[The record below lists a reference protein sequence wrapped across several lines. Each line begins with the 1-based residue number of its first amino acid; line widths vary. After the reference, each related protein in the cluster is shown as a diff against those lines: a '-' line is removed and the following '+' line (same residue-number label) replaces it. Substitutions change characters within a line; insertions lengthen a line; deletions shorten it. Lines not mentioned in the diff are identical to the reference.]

1 MGRPFS
7 IVRRTLILA
16 TCLFL
21 YRLLWVALLPFLLL
35 YYWRKG
41 RAEPSYRAHWAERFG
56 RVDALAQGSV
66 VWFHGAS
73 LGELKGAAPL
83 IHALLASGHSMHV
96 TTHTPAGRRT
106 IQNLCSE
113 AIDNGRLRV
122 SYCPLEF
129 RFAMRSFIRR
139 VRPSRLIVTEIDT
152 WPVMLLE
159 CRRAGIKSALVNAQ
173 YPETSFNRDQRWWG
187 IRGFIFTLYNVIFC
201 KTGLHQ
207 ERFFSVGCKNVIV
220 AGETRFDLPIPRS
233 QLDAAVDFV
242 CVSALQSRKRPVVCV
257 ASCGPGEESVFIDF
271 YSRLR
276 MRLREASEIRPLF
289 VHVPRSPQHFD
300 STFELLTN
308 AGLQTRRRSEL
319 FDEGLV
325 GRSVVSDEVDA
336 LLGDS
341 LGEMSFYLALSQI
354 VIVGNSFNDLGA
366 HNVIEP
372 LALKKPVFV
381 GPSIWGIEYPAQEAI
396 ACGALTQVS
405 NAVSLTERVC
415 NLLLDPASYAQ
426 ALHALEGFYEEH
438 AGATARHMRDLGPWL
453 R

>member
-1 MGRPFS
+1 
-7 IVRRTLILA
+7 
-16 TCLFL
+16 
-21 YRLLWVALLPFLLL
+21 
-35 YYWRKG
+35 
-41 RAEPSYRAHWAERFG
+41 
-56 RVDALAQGSV
+56 
-66 VWFHGAS
+66 
-73 LGELKGAAPL
+73 
-83 IHALLASGHSMHV
+83 
-96 TTHTPAGRRT
+96 
-106 IQNLCSE
+106 
-113 AIDNGRLRV
+113 
-122 SYCPLEF
+122 
-129 RFAMRSFIRR
+129 
-139 VRPSRLIVTEIDT
+139 
-152 WPVMLLE
+152 MLLE

-173 YPETSFNRDQRWWG
+173 YPETSFTRDQRWWG
-187 IRGFIFTLYNVIFC
+187 LRGFIFTLYNVILC

-207 ERFFSVGCKNVIV
+207 ERFVSVGCKNVIV

-233 QLDAAVDFV
+233 QLDAAVYFV
-242 CVSALQSRKRPVVCV
+242 SVSALQSRKRPVVCV

-308 AGLQTRRRSEL
+308 AGLRTRRRSEL

-325 GRSVVSDEVDA
+325 GRSAVSDEVDA

-396 ACGALTQVS
+396 ACGALTKVS
-405 NAVSLTERVC
+405 SAASLADKVC
-415 NLLLDPASYAQ
+415 NLLLDPASYAR
-426 ALHALEGFYEEH
+426 ALDALDGFYEEH
-438 AGATARHMRDLGPWL
+438 AGATARHMKDLGPWL